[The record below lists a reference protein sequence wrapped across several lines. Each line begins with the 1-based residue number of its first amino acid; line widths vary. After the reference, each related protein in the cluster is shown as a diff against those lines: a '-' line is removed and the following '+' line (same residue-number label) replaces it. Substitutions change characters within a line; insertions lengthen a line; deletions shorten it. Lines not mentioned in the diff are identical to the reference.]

1 MTTIETLDEL
11 DGEPHANVFP
21 DAEPKTIRLTL
32 AAGDEVP
39 AHSHPDRDIVFY
51 LVEGEIALTLGEETH
66 EVTAGEI
73 ARFEGEQDISP
84 RATADSVALI
94 VLAER
99 VED

>member
-1 MTTIETLDEL
+1 MTTIEVLDEL

-39 AHSHPDRDIVFY
+39 AHSHPGRDIVFY
-51 LVEGEIALTLGEETH
+51 LVEGEIELTLGEETH

-84 RATADSVALI
+84 QATADSVALI
-94 VLAER
+94 VLVER
-99 VED
+99 VEN